1 MRIHGKKEQKRL
13 KKRYLMKKF
22 NICFLGDYDKNYIRN
37 DVLLSGLSN
46 IGHTITEC
54 HTAKNGMARI
64 FDLYKKY
71 RCVKNVDILYVATS
85 DTSRALVIF
94 FSIISRKPIVWDAFY
109 SLYDSWVFDRG
120 LVSKFSIKAL
130 YYWILEYSACK
141 MADIIVLDTYEHIAY
156 FERVFGVSD
165 KRCIRVLVGAHR
177 EKLEQSL
184 SAHKQLQ
191 VQLKERFEGKRVVY
205 FHGKFIPLQGVE
217 YIVRAAEILK
227 DDQNIIFVIV
237 GKGQTYDMVREQV
250 STLQLDN
257 IYFEGRVPY
266 EYLSS
271 YIAVADLCL
280 GIFGDT
286 DKATRVIP
294 SKIYEYAAVGA
305 PILTADTIAIRE
317 IFNEEDL
324 FLCNRCDSQSLANA
338 IKSSLDDTLMLRTKA
353 SKSHRVFTSCA
364 ETDIIAR
371 TLTND
376 LKQKL
381 YD

>member
-1 MRIHGKKEQKRL
+1 
-13 KKRYLMKKF
+13 MKKF